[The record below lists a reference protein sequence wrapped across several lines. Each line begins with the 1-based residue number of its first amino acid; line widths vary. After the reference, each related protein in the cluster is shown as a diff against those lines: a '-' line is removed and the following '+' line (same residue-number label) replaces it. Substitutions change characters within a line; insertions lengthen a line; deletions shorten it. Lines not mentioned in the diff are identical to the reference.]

1 MKRDHWVVSV
11 FVLLAAAGRTTGGPV
26 WCETPRDAGKLPSTS
41 SVTLGS
47 GTLSGIMGE
56 LGTAAL
62 AGADTEDM
70 YVIRIC
76 APAQFLASTFPPD
89 GGNANFNTQLW
100 LFRPVPPGPPINA
113 RGLLANDDVNV
124 PNGPLQSRLPSQS
137 NDGSGA
143 AVMTPGIYFL
153 AISVF
158 NSDPQSPRGLIFNQA
173 VPTETSGP
181 DGPGGALP
189 IVDWTGGEEPA
200 AGSYLIALQGVRF
213 ALSNCPADTEASGT
227 VDVLDLTN
235 VILDWG
241 SPGLSHGGD
250 VNCDGTVNVQDLLEV
265 IGGWGP
271 CPGGSAC
278 PGQGDCSVPNGTP
291 GCSDAACCAT
301 ICVVDPF
308 CCESQWDQVCADEA
322 TMLCGGATITD

>member
-1 MKRDHWVVSV
+1 MNRDHWVVSV
-11 FVLLAAAGRTTGGPV
+11 FIVLAAAGRTTGGPV
-26 WCETPRDAGKLPSTS
+26 WCETPRNAGKLPSTS
-41 SVTLGS
+41 SVTLGN

-62 AGADTEDM
+62 AGIDTEDM

-76 APAQFLASTFPPD
+76 SPAQFLASTFPPD

-100 LFRPVPPGPPINA
+100 LFRPVPPGAPINA

-143 AVMTPGIYFL
+143 AVMMPGIYFL

-158 NSDPQSPRGLIFNQA
+158 NSDPQSPRGLIFNQV

-181 DGPGGALP
+181 DGPGGACRSS
-189 IVDWTGGEEPA
+189 TGPGAKSPRMGA
-200 AGSYLIALQGVRF
+200 TSLRAWRAF

-227 VDVLDLTN
+227 VDVIDLTN

-241 SPGLSHGGD
+241 SAGLGHGGD
-250 VNCDGTVNVQDLLEV
+250 VNCDGMVNVQDLLEV
-265 IGGWGP
+265 VESGTVSRRIRL
-271 CPGGSAC
+271 PGASRRLL
-278 PGQGDCSVPNGTP
+278 CSQWDPRLQRRRVFV
-291 GCSDAACCAT
+291 T

-308 CCESQWDQVCADEA
+308 CCENQSGSGVAPKRGDDA
-322 TMLCGGATITD
+322 LR